1 MIDRPNLKKIQ
12 STLSSVLAASM
23 SYGARKKMARA
34 IQSQM
39 MFLAIY
45 FIIIIITIISVIIMA
60 RWHMYDKKG
69 AISSGR

>member
-1 MIDRPNLKKIQ
+1 MRLDDLKKIQ

-45 FIIIIITIISVIIMA
+45 FIIIIIVEINIIIMNRWQYRA
-60 RWHMYDKKG
+60 R
-69 AISSGR
+69 